1 MYKNIQSSQSQIQVF
16 NLASGGATI
25 DATLV
30 PALKP
35 EVLCCLFNPLL
46 SSSKSHHRSIVDQVQ
61 QFKAFLSQKPD
72 GAQWDGSNS
81 LFAFWIGINDIVSR
95 FCSLYC

>member
-35 EVLCCLFNPLL
+35 EVLCCLFNLLL
-46 SSSKSHHRSIVDQVQ
+46 SSSNRTIGPSWIKFNSSRPSCHRNQMGFSGMDQIHYLHSGLV
-61 QFKAFLSQKPD
+61 LMT
-72 GAQWDGSNS
+72 
-81 LFAFWIGINDIVSR
+81 L
-95 FCSLYC
+95 